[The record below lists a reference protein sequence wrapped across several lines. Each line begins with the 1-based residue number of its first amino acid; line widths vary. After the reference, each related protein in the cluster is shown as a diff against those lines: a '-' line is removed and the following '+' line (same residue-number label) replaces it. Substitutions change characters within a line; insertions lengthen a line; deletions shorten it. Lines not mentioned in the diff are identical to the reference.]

1 MKDQV
6 LDILKGSVKP
16 LQSREI
22 VTLLK
27 EIHKLDVK
35 QFEVRD
41 LLWNELK
48 NDIIYRGKPHW
59 DYKIRVNYK
68 VDVKLKSRKINYIE
82 IGGQPLCSIHIS
94 YLKSEINY
102 YINKTHQHYS
112 ESNEPIII
120 YFLEAWEN
128 LLLNRTLSENIFH
141 EYITHLI

>member
-68 VDVKLKSRKINYIE
+68 VDVKLNPEKSI
-82 IGGQPLCSIHIS
+82 IS
-94 YLKSEINY
+94 K
-102 YINKTHQHYS
+102 
-112 ESNEPIII
+112 
-120 YFLEAWEN
+120 
-128 LLLNRTLSENIFH
+128 
-141 EYITHLI
+141 